1 MTRHTPLSLL
11 AEFGPLSRDT
21 IKRALDLPW
30 YAVVKHVDSLAR
42 QGLVIP
48 ASPTRWDVTP
58 AGKAHAGHL
67 AELEA
72 EARRKA
78 AEPIREPSGWFI
90 SFPGRRRAC

>member
-1 MTRHTPLSLL
+1 MSNHTPLSLL

-21 IKRALDLPW
+21 IARSLDLPW
-30 YAVVKHVDSLAR
+30 VDVVEHVGKLQR
-42 QGLVIP
+42 QGFATE
-48 ASPTRWDVTP
+48 ASPTRWELTP
-58 AGKAHAGHL
+58 AGKAHAERL

-78 AEPIREPSGWFI
+78 AEPAREPSGWFI